1 MTTTAPAKA
10 EAAPLKVVIQLPA
23 HPYSIGMVRN
33 LVRGMHPLINTD
45 QLERAEVIVSE
56 IVTNAIR
63 HGTRK
68 GADVLVEFIVE
79 PSSLRVMVTDS
90 GPSFAPPTAKPQLG
104 QVGGFGLHIVDH
116 LASSWQIE
124 HTIKGNVV
132 MFSV

>member
-1 MTTTAPAKA
+1 MSDVGTQVA
-10 EAAPLKVVIQLPA
+10 LRVIVQLPA
-23 HPYSIGMVRN
+23 HPYSIGMARN
-33 LVRGMHPLINTD
+33 LVRGMHPLIDTD
-45 QLERAEVIVSE
+45 QLERAELIVSE

-79 PSSLRVMVTDS
+79 PSLLRGKVTDS

-124 HTIKGNVV
+124 RTNTGNVV
-132 MFSV
+132 KFSV